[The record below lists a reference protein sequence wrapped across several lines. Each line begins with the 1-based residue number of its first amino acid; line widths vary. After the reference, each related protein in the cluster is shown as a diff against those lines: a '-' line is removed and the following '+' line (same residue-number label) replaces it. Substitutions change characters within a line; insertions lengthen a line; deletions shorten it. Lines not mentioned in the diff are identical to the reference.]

1 MKLRL
6 VVLILVLATASSGYA
21 AEESAQDQAGILK
34 DFSMRFEKNKQLSG
48 ALLKTDD
55 IEDFCKK
62 GYELN
67 QELIELSKLHKAYFD
82 AMNLNPQSLHDKTHE
97 WKVRNFWRI
106 TQATAGG
113 KGPSAY
119 KEFTGAYND
128 YCVGRKFPVDGVKAA
143 LKKILSLM
151 VIK

>member
-1 MKLRL
+1 MKLSSMAL
-6 VVLILVLATASSGYA
+6 VVAMGASWVGHG
-21 AEESAQDQAGILK
+21 AEEPSSDQGEILK
-34 DFSMRFEKNKQLSG
+34 QFSAAFDKNKQMSG
-48 ALLKTDD
+48 ALLKVDD

-67 QELIELSKLHKAYFD
+67 QELIALSKLHKAYFD
-82 AMNLNPQSLHDKTHE
+82 AMNVNPQSLHDKTQE

-106 TQATAGG
+106 TQSTNGG
-113 KGPSAY
+113 KGVSAY
-119 KEFTGAYND
+119 KEFTGTYND
-128 YCVGRKFPVDGVKAA
+128 YCVGRKVPADGVKAA